1 MTSKLDYSSSINKEK
16 EDVIISNKTNSNS
29 ENKVSQQ
36 LKMIEESNMMNLE

>member
-36 LKMIEESNMMNLE
+36 LKMIEESNMMN